1 MQLFENLEFK
11 SKKIIPMAKT
21 GRKKALPDKENSK
34 PPVSAPAEEQE
45 LFPEL
50 KKAWKEVRWVGF
62 FVFLFVSIPSMAVST
77 LITRALSP
85 ELMSAEMGQSL
96 LDVAFKTAPL
106 TLAVILITFA
116 HLRDWADF
124 GWGSVLLSIA
134 VLVGTTLLLN
144 VEGYEMIK
152 TAWQNSTG
160 NVLITFLINLLL
172 GYLQMYFWWP
182 FVSSLVVGMFGGWA
196 TNRLISAVE

>member
-1 MQLFENLEFK
+1 
-11 SKKIIPMAKT
+11 MAKT
-21 GRKKALPDKENSK
+21 SRKKTAAGAENSK
-34 PPVSAPAEEQE
+34 PTVSVPDEEQE

-85 ELMSAEMGQSL
+85 ELLSAEMGQSL
-96 LDVAFKTAPL
+96 LEIAFKTAPL
-106 TLAVILITFA
+106 TLAIIVITFA
-116 HLRDWADF
+116 HAREWVDF
-124 GWGSVLLSIA
+124 GWGSVLLSIP

-144 VEGYEMIK
+144 VKGYEMIK
-152 TAWQNSTG
+152 LAWQNATG

-182 FVSSLVVGMFGGWA
+182 FVSSLVVGIFGGWA
-196 TNRLISAVE
+196 AYRLISAVE